1 MSGWSHSSGSDRVGA
16 KLADGMASELVIFAR
31 NLKSA
36 REAARLSQQDLA
48 DRAQLARSHV
58 SSLERGLINPS
69 LVTMADLAKALDCRL
84 VDLLH
89 DSAGTSPAP
98 EPIALNAVRSIVG
111 MLRESGLI
119 DSQP

>member
-1 MSGWSHSSGSDRVGA
+1 
-16 KLADGMASELVIFAR
+16 MAERTVSELALFAR

-36 REAARLSQQDLA
+36 REAARLSQQELA
-48 DRAQLARSHV
+48 DRAQVARSHV

-89 DSAGTSPAP
+89 DTTGASPAP
-98 EPIALNAVRSIVG
+98 EPIARNAVRSIVV